1 MKLRIKPRQ
10 AVVLGRTYQKF
21 TSLFSGSGM
30 VLMIATA
37 VAVIWANSSIAD
49 SYHQLW
55 HGTHFT
61 IGFDNFY
68 LTKSLIHWIN
78 DALMAIFF
86 FVVGLEI
93 KRELVV
99 GELNSVK
106 RAVLPFFGALGGM
119 LVPVLIFKL
128 FGLQGEAA
136 DGWGISMATD
146 IAFTIAVLALL
157 GSKVPIS
164 LKIFLTALAIIDD
177 LGAVLVIAIFYTS
190 SINWTFL
197 LIAGTLVLILY
208 IINRFNIQNVWP
220 YTITGIA
227 IWTLFLFAG
236 VHATIAG
243 VLVAFFIP
251 VYPKVHFEHFTPRI
265 KRQVNGFLKNNDP
278 NTFILTEHQLDAIG
292 NLKTIVRKVQSPLQ
306 AMEHDLS
313 KIVTYFILPLFALA
327 NAGVS
332 FSSGNDPNTALTAL
346 PIAIAMSLIIGKTIG
361 ISLFSWLAVK
371 LKMADKPEGTN
382 WFSFIGLGL
391 LGGIGFTMSLF
402 IATLAF
408 TSEDLIAQAKI
419 GIFAGSIIAGIL
431 GYLVLSYSLSSK
443 NKSSKK

>member
-1 MKLRIKPRQ
+1 MKLRIKPRR
-10 AVVLGRTYQKF
+10 AVALGRSYEKF
-21 TSLFSGSGM
+21 TSLFSGSGIM
-30 VLMIATA
+30 LMIATA
-37 VAVIWANSSIAD
+37 IAVIWANSSYAD
-49 SYHQLW
+49 SYHHLW
-55 HGTHFT
+55 HETHFT
-61 IGFDNFY
+61 IGFDNFN
-68 LTKSLIHWIN
+68 LNKSLIHWIN

-128 FGLQGEAA
+128 FGLQGEAGG
-136 DGWGISMATD
+136 GWGIAMATD

-157 GSKVPIS
+157 GSKVPMS

-190 SINWTFL
+190 TINWTFL
-197 LIAGTLVLILY
+197 LVSTLPMLFLY
-208 IINRFNIQNVWP
+208 IMNRLNVQNVWP
-220 YTITGIA
+220 YTISGII
-227 IWTLFLFAG
+227 IWAMFLFSG
-236 VHATIAG
+236 IHATIAG

-251 VYPKVHFEHFTPRI
+251 VHPKVHFEHFVPRI
-265 KRQVNGFLKNNDP
+265 RRQIKMFLKSNDP

-292 NLKTIVRKVQSPLQ
+292 NLQHLSRKVQSPLQ

-313 KIVTYFILPLFALA
+313 RTVTYIILPLFALA

-332 FSSGNDPNTALTAL
+332 FHHTGGGDSSMFTAL
-346 PIAIAMSLIIGKTIG
+346 PIAIAVSLILGKCIG
-361 ISLFSWLAVK
+361 ITFFSWLAVK
-371 LKMADKPEGTN
+371 IKLAHKPDGTN
-382 WFSFIGLGL
+382 WMSFIGLGL

-408 TSEDLIAQAKI
+408 QSEALIAQAKI
-419 GIFAGSIIAGIL
+419 GIFGGSIMAGAL
-431 GYLVLSYSLSSK
+431 GFIVLKYTLK
-443 NKSSKK
+443 SKKR